1 METID
6 LMDGLMRMKD
16 DEGNQLSDREVID
29 NIVSLI
35 VAGYESTTLVSMWAI
50 YYLAKFPI
58 VL

>member
-1 METID
+1 
-6 LMDGLMRMKD
+6 MDGLMRMKD